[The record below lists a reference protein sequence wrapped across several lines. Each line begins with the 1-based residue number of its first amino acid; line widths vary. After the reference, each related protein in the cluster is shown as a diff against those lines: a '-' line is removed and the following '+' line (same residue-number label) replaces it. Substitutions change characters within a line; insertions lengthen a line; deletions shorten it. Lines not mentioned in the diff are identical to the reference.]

1 MNYKEPEKEL
11 AVSGLVDRF
20 EGDQAVVI
28 LKDSHQV
35 VKWPKDKLI
44 GDVKEGDIV
53 WFHMTCDKDLTKERE
68 KIARKI
74 LDEILRDPKEE
85 DNA

>member
-11 AVSGLVDRF
+11 AVSGLIDRF
-20 EGDQAVVI
+20 EEDQAVVI

-35 VKWPKDKLI
+35 VRWPKNKLAE
-44 GDVKEGDIV
+44 DVKEGDIV

-74 LDEILRDPKEE
+74 LDEILNGSKEE
-85 DNA
+85 NV